1 MYVSDLSVHYNES
14 QIFVSLVYIFNFNLS
29 VNTVSSTATPKS
41 SIGKR
46 HRSRFAPSLER
57 FFFFGRVNWVY
68 WNLEPTDFSFID
80 TSKRSRRPMIKFLLS
95 TRVPIKAKILE

>member
-57 FFFFGRVNWVY
+57 FVFFLGV
-68 WNLEPTDFSFID
+68 SIGFIG
-80 TSKRSRRPMIKFLLS
+80 TLNQQIFPLS
-95 TRVPIKAKILE
+95 TRQNDPEGP